1 MKKISLIISIL
12 FCLTSLAFADEPE
25 GLSQQAMES
34 VEQQTRE
41 MSELGIPKAQSQKM
55 LTLMNQNRFEKQNII
70 RAQQVVINT
79 AKAELPTEPV
89 MSKAIEGM
97 AKQAKEQQVIAA
109 MEIVRSRYA
118 HANRLAKSLSDDKK
132 SIDTM
137 TKAAADSLAAGMK
150 TEDMEAVV
158 AQLQVQTRTRQQT
171 RNKTEDD
178 KLAIQ
183 TMQTTRT
190 MARLGVHSS
199 EVSDT
204 LCQALQ
210 NRYTHQEMKQ
220 LRHQIAKQAHQASAQ
235 QIASRHAGSIGKGG
249 NTGPGNSSSG
259 GSGSGGSGSGSGGGG
274 SGSGGSGSGSGGGGS
289 GSGGGGS
296 GSGGGGSGSGGGGS
310 GSGGGGSGSGGSGSG
325 SGGGGSK

>member
-1 MKKISLIISIL
+1 MKKISLIISVL
-12 FCLTSLAFADEPE
+12 FCLTSLVFADESE
-25 GLSQQAMES
+25 GLSQQAMET

-41 MSELGIPKAQSQKM
+41 MSALGIPEAQAQKM
-55 LTLMNQNRFEKQNII
+55 LTQMVRNRFQKQNIV
-70 RAQQVVINT
+70 RAQQTVMAA
-79 AKAELPTEPV
+79 AKAGLPTEPV
-89 MSKAIEGM
+89 MSKAMEGM

-109 MEIVRSRYA
+109 METVRSRYA

-132 SIDTM
+132 SVDTM
-137 TKAAADSLAAGMK
+137 TTAVADSLAAGMK
-150 TEDMEAVV
+150 TEDMQAVM
-158 AQLQVQTRTRQQT
+158 AQLQVRVQSRQQT
-171 RNKTEDD
+171 RNKAEDVE
-178 KLAIQ
+178 LAIQ

-199 EVSDT
+199 DVSDT
-204 LCQALQ
+204 LCQALK
-210 NRYTHQEMKQ
+210 NRYTHQDMKQ

-259 GSGSGGSGSGSGGGG
+259 GSGSGGSGSGSGG
-274 SGSGGSGSGSGGGGS
+274 SGSGGGGS

-310 GSGGGGSGSGGSGSG
+310 GSGA
-325 SGGGGSK
+325 GGSK

>member
-1 MKKISLIISIL
+1 MKNISLIISVL
-12 FCLTSLAFADEPE
+12 FCLTSLVFADEPE
-25 GLSQQAMES
+25 GLSQQARES

-41 MSELGIPKAQSQKM
+41 MSALGIPKAQAQKM
-55 LTLMNQNRFEKQNII
+55 LTLMNQNRFEKQNIV
-70 RAQQVVINT
+70 RAQQVVMNT

-109 MEIVRSRYA
+109 METVRSRYA

-137 TKAAADSLAAGMK
+137 TKAAADCLAAGMK

-210 NRYTHQEMKQ
+210 NRYTHQEMNQ
-220 LRHQIAKQAHQASAQ
+220 LRHQIAKQPHQTSTQ
-235 QIASRHAGSIGKGG
+235 QIASRHAHSIGKGG

-259 GSGSGGSGSGSGGGG
+259 GSGIGGGSGSGSG
-274 SGSGGSGSGSGGGGS
+274 GSGSGGGGS

-310 GSGGGGSGSGGSGSG
+310 GSGGGGSGSGGGGSGSGGGGSG

>member
-1 MKKISLIISIL
+1 MKKTILIISIL
-12 FCLTSLAFADEPE
+12 FCFTSLAFADQSE

-41 MSELGIPKAQSQKM
+41 MSALGIPEAQAQKM
-55 LTLMNQNRFEKQNII
+55 LTQMVQNRFQKQNRI
-70 RAQQVVINT
+70 RAQEVVMAA
-79 AKAELPTEPV
+79 AKAGLPTEPV
-89 MSKAIEGM
+89 MSKAMEGM

-109 MEIVRSRYA
+109 METVRSRYA

-132 SIDTM
+132 SVDTM
-137 TKAAADSLAAGMK
+137 TKAVADSMAAGMK
-150 TEDMEAVV
+150 TEDMEAVM
-158 AQLQVQTRTRQQT
+158 AQLQVQVQSRQQT
-171 RNKTEDD
+171 RNKAEDVE
-178 KLAIQ
+178 LAIQ

-199 EVSDT
+199 DVSDT

-235 QIASRHAGSIGKGG
+235 QIASQHAGSIGKGG
-249 NTGPGNSSSG
+249 NTGN
-259 GSGSGGSGSGSGGGG
+259 SGSG
-274 SGSGGSGSGSGGGGS
+274 GSGSGGGGS

-310 GSGGGGSGSGGSGSG
+310 GSGGGGSGSGGGGSGSGGGGSGSGGGGSG